1 MHQHTIFW
9 EQQQSC
15 FSWDDE
21 DFSSFIEFH
30 FIAKNCS
37 LQTKLVKLCILQ
49 KNLGKYSNI
58 TCENFLK
65 THKRH
70 LCTKNVWLM
79 IMFIIVAWV
88 NKMLYLTRNV
98 LSHCLK
104 ITKKVSYYDFK
115 QSFGRENSN
124 CKFSKWD
131 PTIFGLELGLVSFK
145 TLT

>member
-98 LSHCLK
+98 LSQCLK
-104 ITKKVSYYDFK
+104 TTKKDLTLWLFLDF
-115 QSFGRENSN
+115 FFFFWFFDFFYFFNSVRH
-124 CKFSKWD
+124 
-131 PTIFGLELGLVSFK
+131 L
-145 TLT
+145 